1 MTQTE
6 AVLDI
11 LKSGD
16 SISSLEAFQEFGIT
30 RLSSIIFNLRKKGY
44 AITSDSIKTTNR
56 FGSTVVFSRYKL
68 ESEPTC

>member
-30 RLSSIIFNLRKKGY
+30 RLSSIIFNLRQRGY
-44 AITSDSIKTTNR
+44 VITSDNIKTTNR
-56 FGSTVVFSRYKL
+56 FGGTVVFSRYKL

>member
-1 MTQTE
+1 MTQTQ

-30 RLSSIIFNLRKKGY
+30 RLSAIIFNLRKKGY
-44 AITSDSIKTTNR
+44 VITSDNIKTTNR
-56 FGSTVVFSRYKL
+56 FGGTVTFSRYRL
-68 ESEPTC
+68 EA

>member
-44 AITSDSIKTTNR
+44 AITSDNIKTTNR
-56 FGSTVVFSRYKL
+56 FGGTVTFSRYRL
-68 ESEPTC
+68 EA

>member
-1 MTQTE
+1 MTQTQ

-30 RLSSIIFNLRKKGY
+30 RLSSIIFSLRQRGY
-44 AITSDSIKTTNR
+44 VITSDNIKTTNR

>member
-1 MTQTE
+1 MTQTQ

-30 RLSSIIFNLRKKGY
+30 RLSAIIFNLRQRGY
-44 AITSDSIKTTNR
+44 VITSDNIKTTNR
-56 FGSTVVFSRYKL
+56 FGGTVVFSRYKL
-68 ESEPTC
+68 EEA

>member
-1 MTQTE
+1 MTQTQ

-30 RLSSIIFNLRKKGY
+30 RLSAIIFNLRQKGY
-44 AITSDSIKTTNR
+44 IITSDNIKTTNR
-56 FGSTVVFSRYKL
+56 FGGTVVFSRYKL
-68 ESEPTC
+68 EEA